1 MFHVSLLQLKSYDNH
16 KAAERAHTGYCQY
29 YFNQTDLHI
38 LDNSTEDT
46 LQKIFLIIAITFL
59 WLIITISVPVAL
71 YTVIPIKMATTEP
84 TLTTTAHKDEWKNWS
99 TTLPHAVVQV
109 LVKTRESSN
118 MYYIIAVFTIA
129 PFLDISII
137 GLNVWSLMNCKFA
150 LFVLHFHILFL
161 VLSIFDVIYIS
172 AMTYRNKGKLDTQR
186 ARNISAMTYRN
197 KGKLDMQRAR
207 NISAM
212 TYHNK
217 DELDTWKAHI
227 LYAAGIFSVV
237 IALQLLIFHG
247 TFILLVFIFSPIPT
261 ACFTLIYISALF
273 SMWNAV
279 STVIKVIHRHHKGE
293 IRGKKCHYAFQI
305 TAAILLAF
313 CVLSFDALFFITLMR
328 ARLEYF
334 GFSRIFGALVPTAII
349 AIISFTG
356 NMLIANDDKK
366 SNTGARNTLVAN
378 DDKKSNTGVRNPLVA
393 NDDVES
399 NIGVRNPLVANDDVE
414 SNTGVR
420 NPLVANDDVESNT
433 GARHTVIV
441 NADVESN
448 NSENEGEGSNTGGCR
463 AHGDIQ
469 EHA

>member
-1 MFHVSLLQLKSYDNH
+1 MFHVSLHQLKSYDNH

-59 WLIITISVPVAL
+59 WLIIAISVPVAL
-71 YTVIPIKMATTEP
+71 YSVIPIKMATTEP
-84 TLTTTAHKDEWKNWS
+84 SSTTTATEDEWQNRS
-99 TTLPHAVVQV
+99 TTLPPAVIKV
-109 LVKTRESSN
+109 LDKARESSN

-137 GLNVWSLMNCKFA
+137 GLNVWSLMNYKSA
-150 LFVLHFHILFL
+150 LFFLHFHILLILF
-161 VLSIFDVIYIS
+161 SIFDVIYIS
-172 AMTYRNKGKLDTQR
+172 AMTYRNKGKLDTR
-186 ARNISAMTYRN
+186 
-197 KGKLDMQRAR
+197 
-207 NISAM
+207 
-212 TYHNK
+212 
-217 DELDTWKAHI
+217 KAHI

-237 IALQLLIFHG
+237 VALQLLTFHG

-261 ACFTLIYISALF
+261 ASFTLIYISALF

-279 STVIKVIHRHHKGE
+279 STVIKVIHRRHKGE
-293 IRGKKCHYAFQI
+293 IHGKKCHYAFQI

-356 NMLIANDDKK
+356 NMLIEN
-366 SNTGARNTLVAN
+366 
-378 DDKKSNTGVRNPLVA
+378 DKKSNTGVRNP
-393 NDDVES
+393 
-399 NIGVRNPLVANDDVE
+399 PVANDDVE

-420 NPLVANDDVESNT
+420 NTPVANDDMESNT
-433 GARHTVIV
+433 GVTHTVIV
-441 NADVESN
+441 NDDVESN
-448 NSENEGEGSNTGGCR
+448 NSENEGEGSNTGGRR